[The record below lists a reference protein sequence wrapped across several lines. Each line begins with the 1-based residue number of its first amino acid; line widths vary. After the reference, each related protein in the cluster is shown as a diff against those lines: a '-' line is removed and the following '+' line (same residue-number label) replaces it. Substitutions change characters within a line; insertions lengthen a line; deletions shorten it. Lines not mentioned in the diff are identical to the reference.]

1 MTRPI
6 TPQDL
11 WNIPRVEGPCASADG
26 HTVVV
31 PVTHFDVEQNRGR
44 TVLYLLENGVPR
56 PLTDPQLSATSP
68 AVDAGGNSVA
78 FLRKDSE
85 GHDQVHVLSLDGGE
99 ARRVTD
105 LPLGA
110 SGVRWLPDGRLI
122 IVVQLVTAAP
132 TVEGTRRWRDEE
144 RNTQI
149 RTTER
154 RVYRFWDTWLTDGET
169 WHPFVLDP
177 VTEEL
182 RDLTPDRHWWWRLS
196 SQGDPAAA
204 YDISPD
210 GSEITFS
217 ALELDESDEL
227 PIWRLYTVPVAGGDT
242 VCRTPALPADATW
255 PRYLPDG
262 RLAYLFQREPD
273 FYADRRRLAV
283 IEQGNETHTVLTEE
297 WDASISTFE
306 PSGEDGF
313 LLVSEQQGRMAL
325 FRADSSGD
333 TPELVSAD
341 GSFSN
346 ILATSDGSI
355 YARHER
361 LQRPPEIVRVV
372 DGSIERLTDFTSA
385 ALSDIDLG
393 TVEETSVVGAN
404 GTDIQV
410 FLVFPP
416 GHDRSRPLPLV
427 HMIHGG
433 PHGTFG
439 DSWHFRWNAQTF
451 AAPGYLVALVNF
463 HGSTSFGDA
472 FTRSIHGRWGDQPS
486 TDIMAVTDALIE
498 RGLADPE
505 RMAVTGGSYGGYLTA
520 WLVSQTDRFSCAIA
534 HAAVTNMGGMYAT
547 DMTYGFSRSRGAEVW
562 EDPAQVERWSP
573 SAHAAG
579 YNTPTLVIH
588 GERDYRVPV
597 GQGLEFYGVLKAK
610 GVPARLVYFPEENHW
625 ILKPQNS
632 LVWYREIHDW
642 LARWLAE

>member
-11 WNIPRVEGPCASADG
+11 WNIPRVEGMCASTDG
-26 HTVVV
+26 RTVVV

-44 TVLYLLENGVPR
+44 TVLYLLGDGAPR

-68 AVDAGGNSVA
+68 AVDAGGRSVA
-78 FLRKDSE
+78 FLRKDSD
-85 GHDQVHVLSLDGGE
+85 GHDQVHMLSLDGGE

-110 SGVRWLPDGRLI
+110 SGIRWLPDGRLI
-122 IVVQLVTAAP
+122 IVVQLVTTAP
-132 TVEGTRRWRDEE
+132 TVEGTRRWRDENE
-144 RNTQI
+144 NARV

-177 VTEEL
+177 GTGEL
-182 RDLTPDRHWWWRLS
+182 RDLTPDRHWWWRLP

-217 ALELDESDEL
+217 ALELDERDEL
-227 PIWRLYTVPVAGGDT
+227 PIWRLYTVPVSGGDAI
-242 VCRTPALPADATW
+242 CRTPDLPADATW
-255 PRYLPDG
+255 PRYMPDG

-283 IEQGNETHTVLTEE
+283 IEPGNEMHSVLTEE

-313 LLVSEQQGRMAL
+313 LLVSERQGRMAL
-325 FRADSSGD
+325 FRADSTGD
-333 TPELVSAD
+333 SPELIVAE

-355 YARHER
+355 LGRHES

-372 DGSIERLTDFTSA
+372 DGSIERLTNFTEA
-385 ALSDIDLG
+385 ALSEIDLG
-393 TVEETSVVGAN
+393 TVEETSIVGAN

-416 GHDRSRPLPLV
+416 GHEPGRPLPLV

-486 TDIMAVTDALIE
+486 TDIMAATDALIE
-498 RGLADPE
+498 RGLADPD

-534 HAAVTNMGGMYAT
+534 HAAVTNVGGMYAT
-547 DMTYGFSRSRGAEVW
+547 DMTYGFSRSRGAEIW

-579 YNTPTLVIH
+579 YDTPTLVIH

-632 LVWYREIHDW
+632 VVWYREIHDW